1 MSRPFSGL
9 EPMRQALALARR
21 ARNGG
26 AALSEA
32 FFRVSVIPMATTD
45 SIDPQIAMG
54 ELTRLYPGARRALFR
69 RYHIGGCSS
78 CGFSDQE
85 TLEQVCARNNALN
98 VGEVIEHLL
107 QSHQSDL
114 QMQIA
119 PVDAAAALANSPNA
133 RLLDIRTREEFDA
146 VHVEGGVFF
155 TQELMQEIL
164 QRWDRSALLMILDH
178 TGARSMDA
186 AAYFAGHGFTQVKA
200 VRGGIDAWSLEAD
213 PSLPQ
218 YELE

>member
-1 MSRPFSGL
+1 
-9 EPMRQALALARR
+9 
-21 ARNGG
+21 
-26 AALSEA
+26 
-32 FFRVSVIPMATTD
+32 MATTE
-45 SIDPQIAMG
+45 SIDPKIAMG
-54 ELTRLYPGARRALFR
+54 ELTRLFPGARRALFR

-98 VGEVIEHLL
+98 VAEVIEHLL
-107 QSHQSDL
+107 QSHQGDL

-119 PVDAAAALANSPNA
+119 PADAAAALAGARSASGDGGAA

-146 VHVEGGVFF
+146 VHVEGAVFF
-155 TQELMQEIL
+155 SQELMQEIL
-164 QRWDRSALLMILDH
+164 QRWDRTALLMILDH
-178 TGARSMDA
+178 RGARSLDA

-200 VRGGIDAWSLEAD
+200 VRGGIDAWSMEAD
-213 PSLPQ
+213 PDLPR